1 MIVATHNSTNPT
13 ALVSGVTPTQSAP
26 GGAAPTE
33 AVGSL
38 MSEPSGGD
46 ISMAI
51 AQMVIENAYDSRKR
65 ARTDRQHANTAM
77 VTAQK
82 AQISELKK
90 EAEKR
95 YEAARSEA
103 FGKIFE
109 GAAGIAGGLA
119 SSGLFST
126 KTDGETTEYQ
136 RARDSSLGSSL
147 SSSGKLVSGGV
158 GFFETSGLRRESDLA
173 GVAAK
178 GYEMEATAQKK
189 RIENTEDEIQEAR
202 EHVRKALDFLRDFQS
217 TEAKAMSSAL
227 RG

>member
-1 MIVATHNSTNPT
+1 MIVATHNSTNST
-13 ALVSGVTPTQSAP
+13 ALVSGVTATQSAP

-51 AQMVIENAYDSRKR
+51 AQMVIKSAYDSRKR
-65 ARTDRQHANTAM
+65 ARTDRQQASTAM
-77 VTAQK
+77 VAAQK

-95 YEAARSEA
+95 YEAAKSEA

-109 GAAGIAGGLA
+109 GAAGVAGGLV

-126 KTDGETTEYQ
+126 KTDGATTAYQ
-136 RARDSSLGSSL
+136 QARDSGLGSAL
-147 SSSGKLVSGGV
+147 TSSGKLASGGV
-158 GFFETSGLRRESDLA
+158 GLIMTSGLRRESDLA

-178 GYEMEATAQKK
+178 GYEMEATAQK
-189 RIENTEDEIQEAR
+189 RLIENAEDEIQEAR
-202 EHVRKALDFLRDFQS
+202 DHVRKALDFLRDFQS
-217 TEAKAMSSAL
+217 TEAKSMSSAI